1 MTMLL
6 DAKPLTCAY
15 SIFMIIRLPKFS
27 VLSELFHYLCKV
39 SLKRRVMES
48 SKQLQMWMEFG
59 ISDVLKKK
67 TGAGMQNH
75 HQTNKARNTMPIN
88 QSRLA
93 GYCYSF
99 NGTNF
104 SSAA

>member
-39 SLKRRVMES
+39 SLKRRVTES

-67 TGAGMQNH
+67 RGQGCKTTTK
-75 HQTNKARNTMPIN
+75 QTKQET
-88 QSRLA
+88 Q
-93 GYCYSF
+93 CQ
-99 NGTNF
+99 
-104 SSAA
+104 

>member
-1 MTMLL
+1 MAMLL
-6 DAKPLTCAY
+6 NAKPLTCAY

-27 VLSELFHYLCKV
+27 VLSELFRYLYKV

-59 ISDVLKKK
+59 ISDVLKKN
-67 TGAGMQNH
+67 GGGVQNH
-75 HQTNKARNTMPIN
+75 RQTNKARNTIPIN

-93 GYCYSF
+93 GCCYSF